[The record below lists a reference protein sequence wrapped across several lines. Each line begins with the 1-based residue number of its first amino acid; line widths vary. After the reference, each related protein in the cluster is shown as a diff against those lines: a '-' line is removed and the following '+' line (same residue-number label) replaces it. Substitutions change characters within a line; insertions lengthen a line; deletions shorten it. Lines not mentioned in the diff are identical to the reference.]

1 MNSNPSIQRT
11 IFAILGS
18 AGAAATLAPR
28 AMAADTATGATVGLE
43 EIVVTAQ
50 RRSENLQDVPITI
63 QATTGQELQQLN
75 VSTMNELLKY
85 TPNVSYSGNGP
96 GTGNIFMRGLSSGGS
111 GNQSQSTTAPFP
123 NVALYLDDQ
132 SMQFPARNNDVY
144 FVDMERVEILEGPQG
159 TLFGG
164 GAQAGAVRFITNKP
178 NLNKVGGDVNVG
190 YGTTSGGDPNSLANA
205 TFNLPLIDGTLALR
219 GTVFTE
225 RRGGYID
232 NEPGTIQVPAVTTQV
247 PGGPPVRGPGT
258 IGVNTGLTGSNQ
270 NTVDYQGARLSLAWK
285 TNDNWD
291 TLLQYNQQH
300 FQADGYF
307 YEYPVGPNPEYRPLG
322 DYQIQAFAPAY
333 SKDQYWSLAWTENAR
348 FPGLFGGFGDL
359 QAVYT
364 GSYMNR
370 SIDGQ
375 QDYSNYQT
383 SRHGSYYACSGQ
395 GAGYSYFRSAKPTS
409 CYSPSGNW
417 RDIVDNTHQSHELR
431 LSTSAD
437 NRVRALA
444 GAFWE
449 DFVIKDNMNFNYM
462 QIPQCDPANLAIS
475 AAGGPDCVA
484 AVGPIPGFYAR
495 DPHVREGTNTA
506 FGEDVRRGYEQTAF
520 FASVD
525 FDIIPKVLT
534 ITGGARHYKYDEFE
548 QGSEYYSATSSLL
561 NVPNGTGTVGPN
573 PWAGFGINLKKSES
587 GWKYRGN
594 LTWHITP
601 DILAYYT
608 YSEGFRP
615 GGFNRTKTLL
625 DGTVV
630 LKSVAPYS
638 AGGKDKQYY
647 KPSGFESDDL
657 VNNEV
662 GIKSEWFEHRLQV
675 NLSAYQM
682 DWKNVQISLFDPT
695 HLGNTTFNVN
705 GPTYRVKGLE
715 VQATAQVVQGL
726 TVEGSASWNRS
737 EQTNAPCLVSNVEAS
752 KGNPTPIGQC
762 ITQINGQPYTNP
774 FGVLGTAP
782 AFSPSLQY
790 NFRGRYE
797 WSTGG
802 GFKPFIAAGM
812 NFTGSMR
819 NQPASYPDGNDP
831 AQNPPT
837 TTLLR
842 YTIPSYTTWDAT
854 IGVAKDQWNFQ
865 VVCNNCSDANDPTNI
880 TSGQFIKAYIPL
892 RPRTVMGQFSYAF

>member
-1 MNSNPSIQRT
+1 LNSNPSIQRA

-18 AGAAATLAPR
+18 AGAAATLAPK
-28 AMAADTATGATVGLE
+28 AMAQTAATGTVGLE

-50 RRSENLQDVPITI
+50 RRTENLQDVPITI

-75 VSTMNELLKY
+75 VTTMNELLKY
-85 TPNVSYSGNGP
+85 TPNVTYSGNGP

-178 NLNKVGGDVNVG
+178 KLDKVGGDVNVG
-190 YGTTSGGDPNSLANA
+190 YGTTSGGDPNSFANA
-205 TFNLPLIDGTLALR
+205 TFNLPLIDNVLGFR
-219 GTVFTE
+219 GTIFTDH
-225 RRGGYID
+225 RGGYID
-232 NEPGTIQVPAVTTQV
+232 NVAGTIQVPPVTPADQV
-247 PGGPPVRGPGT
+247 NGSPPLRGPSP
-258 IGVNTGLTGSNQ
+258 IGVNAGFAGTNQ
-270 NTVDYQGARLSLAWK
+270 NTVNYIGARASLAWK
-285 TNDNWD
+285 ANDNWD
-291 TLLQYNQQH
+291 ALLQYNQQH
-300 FQADGYF
+300 FEADGYF
-307 YEYPVGPNPEYRPLG
+307 YTYPNGPYPNHTPLG
-322 DYQIQAFAPAY
+322 DYQLQAFTPAW
-333 SKDQYWSLAWTENAR
+333 SKDQYWSLAWTLNGR
-348 FPGLFGGFGDL
+348 FPGLFGSFGDL
-359 QAVYT
+359 QAIYT

-375 QDYSNYQT
+375 QDYSNYMT
-383 SRHGSYYACSGQ
+383 SAHGSYYDCTGT

-409 CYSPSGNW
+409 CYSPVGNW
-417 RDIVDNTHQSHELR
+417 RDIVDNTHQSHEVR
-431 LSTSAD
+431 FTTSAD

-462 QIPQCDPANLAIS
+462 GVPQCDATNLAIS
-475 AAGGPDCVA
+475 AAGGPDCIA
-484 AVGPIPGFYAR
+484 AVGPIPQFFAR
-495 DPHVREGTNTA
+495 DPHLREGTNTA
-506 FGEDVRRGYEQTAF
+506 FGEDVRRGYEQLAF

-525 FDIIPKVLT
+525 VDIIPHVLT
-534 ITGGARHYKYDEFE
+534 LTGGARHYHYDEFE

-561 NVPNGTGTVGPN
+561 NVPNGTGTVGPT

-625 DGTVV
+625 DGTIVQA
-630 LKSVAPYS
+630 KVARFI
-638 AGGKDKQYY
+638 AGDNSTRQYY
-647 KPSGFESDDL
+647 KPAGFESDNL
-657 VNNEV
+657 INNEV
-662 GIKSEWFEHRLQV
+662 GIKSEWWQHRLQV
-675 NLSAYQM
+675 NVSAYQM
-682 DWKNVQISLFDPT
+682 DWKNVQIPLFDPV
-695 HLGNTTFNVN
+695 HLGNTTFVVN

-715 VQATAQVVQGL
+715 LQATAKLTEGL
-726 TVEGSASWNRS
+726 TVEGSASWNNS
-737 EQTNAPCLVSNVEAS
+737 EQTNAPCLVSSVPGSGGAPL
-752 KGNPTPIGQC
+752 GTC
-762 ITQINGQPYTNP
+762 ITQVNSAPYTNP

-782 AFSPSLQY
+782 AFSPALQY
-790 NFRGRYE
+790 NFRARYE
-797 WSTGG
+797 WNAAS
-802 GFKPFIAAGM
+802 FKPFIAAGM

-819 NQPASYPDGNDP
+819 NEPASFPDGNDP
-831 AQNPPT
+831 AQVLRPT

-842 YTIPSYTTWDAT
+842 YEIPSYTTWDAT

-865 VVCNNCSDANDPTNI
+865 VVCNNCSDANDAVNI
-880 TSGQFIKAYIPL
+880 SSGQFIKSVIPL
-892 RPRTVMGQFSYAF
+892 RPRTITAQFGYTF